1 MKLQEALKRE
11 WILGWLWLLSMNWC
25 PSELFPRTPGWQYS
39 SLPGKWLSKRFQ
51 LYLCIINRNMSWGIV
66 PTVLS
71 NIGSRIIVSTKICIA
86 LLYYPPWW
94 SPWWLVDI
102 LIIYPSWCMVTV
114 RLHVRCLLCCHE
126 VTIIQW
132 SVFYPVQQ
140 SSRRLKVLSKSN
152 CFLWLQINNGWRHHL
167 TANTSSE
174 W

>member
-1 MKLQEALKRE
+1 MSEYSVGSDCCPWTGVLLNCSLAHRVGNRVPF
-11 WILGWLWLLSMNWC
+11 LGSA
-25 PSELFPRTPGWQYS
+25 
-39 SLPGKWLSKRFQ
+39 WLSKGFQ

-114 RLHVRCLLCCHE
+114 RLHVRCLLCCHGI
-126 VTIIQW
+126 TIVQR
-132 SVFYPVQQ
+132 SVFDPVQQ
-140 SSRRLKVLSKSN
+140 SSRRLKVLLNQIGSCGFRLVTDDVIIS
-152 CFLWLQINNGWRHHL
+152 LPTLLQ
-167 TANTSSE
+167 SDK
-174 W
+174 